1 MENIFEKESGQKEI
15 NIKELKDKWNEAYKK
30 DALGTHEKIIEFAE
44 KIKNKYPDYQDYM
57 LYHLLIGSIPKS
69 KLPKFDFPG
78 EDSVE
83 KFIES
88 L

>member
-1 MENIFEKESGQKEI
+1 MENIYEKENGQKEI
-15 NIKELKDKWNEAYKK
+15 NIKRLKDKRGEAYKK
-30 DALGTHEKIIEFAE
+30 DMFGTHEKIIEFTE
-44 KIKNKYPDYQDYM
+44 RIKDKYPDYRDYE
-57 LYHLLIGSIPKS
+57 LYHLLIGSTPGG

-78 EDSVE
+78 ENSIE